1 MINRKKGN
9 KKMERYFYHGIGDDI
24 ACLWKMLEII
34 NSGGLKTRSQAG
46 NYDDQK
52 YNHVCLYKKNE
63 EFDYNGKEMI
73 LSSARAGW
81 IDKCW
86 FFIISPDV
94 PAKKVSVSNETGFD
108 EFGNPTSNLVDEWRS
123 ESDIPLDKI
132 VGIGIPFDYIAQ
144 EEKEFGFAIDMDS
157 QEHSFKEYYQLLKSL
172 LEYANN
178 FNWIVVNSEEKDI
191 CDKLD
196 EQLNN
201 RNIKL

>member
-24 ACLWKMLEII
+24 SCLFKMLEII
-34 NSGGLKTRSQAG
+34 NSGGLKVRGKTE
-46 NYDDQK
+46 K

-63 EFDYNGKEMI
+63 EFDYSKEEKL
-73 LSSARAGW
+73 LSSARGGW
-81 IDKCW
+81 IDNCW

-94 PAKKVSVSNETGFD
+94 TAKKVKVSNKTRFD
-108 EFGNPTSNLVDEWRS
+108 ELGNPTSNLVDEWRS
-123 ESDIPLDKI
+123 EGDIPLDKI

-144 EEKEFGFAIDMDS
+144 EEKEFDFVEDMDFH
-157 QEHSFKEYYQLLKSL
+157 EHSFKEYYQLLKLL

-178 FNWIVVNSEEKDI
+178 SNWIVVNSEEKDI

-201 RNIKL
+201 HNIKL